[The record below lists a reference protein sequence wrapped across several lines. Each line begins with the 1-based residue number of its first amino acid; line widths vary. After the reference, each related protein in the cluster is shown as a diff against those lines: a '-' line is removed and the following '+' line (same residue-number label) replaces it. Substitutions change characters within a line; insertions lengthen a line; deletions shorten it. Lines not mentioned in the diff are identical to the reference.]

1 MSQYRRGNKVY
12 VTGLK
17 KEANPHPGLFGNK
30 YIVKALTDTIRLF
43 GKNEDGTWSMMNMA
57 RQEDKREKVYETKEA
72 YDAWKDGEDYEQ
84 WLEADIKKE
93 LARWYIDEQG
103 EEKFQVAVKESNAK
117 GIEDEKNAV
126 AGGKKSRK
134 VKKSK
139 RKRTRKS
146 KTNKRR
152 SNRKKSKT
160 GGAGKKRFAAAKSIV
175 NLLNLLFEG
184 KYHLENTPTNIQYIT
199 QLKRQMYDYIHL
211 LVIGTQC
218 GDSRV
223 FFHEYCVTQH
233 MEADTLLNTAIDK
246 YKDKLVQ
253 YNIYDLAS
261 IQNIKEIMK
270 EVKIKAKKEGWQGGV
285 ADYNVFQKKWNPII
299 DEKPIR
305 QTVKDTPYEFPDN
318 VESPQGYSS
327 EERIAPGFPVLPPE
341 YSP

>member
-72 YDAWKDGEDYEQ
+72 YDAWKKSNDGEDYKE

-103 EEKFQVAVKESNAK
+103 EEKFQVAVKESNTK
-117 GIEDEKNAV
+117 GKEDSEKDQENAV

-146 KTNKRR
+146 KTKKRR
-152 SNRKKSKT
+152 STRRK
-160 GGAGKKRFAAAKSIV
+160 
-175 NLLNLLFEG
+175 
-184 KYHLENTPTNIQYIT
+184 
-199 QLKRQMYDYIHL
+199 
-211 LVIGTQC
+211 
-218 GDSRV
+218 
-223 FFHEYCVTQH
+223 
-233 MEADTLLNTAIDK
+233 
-246 YKDKLVQ
+246 
-253 YNIYDLAS
+253 
-261 IQNIKEIMK
+261 
-270 EVKIKAKKEGWQGGV
+270 
-285 ADYNVFQKKWNPII
+285 
-299 DEKPIR
+299 
-305 QTVKDTPYEFPDN
+305 
-318 VESPQGYSS
+318 
-327 EERIAPGFPVLPPE
+327 
-341 YSP
+341 